1 MSKYEL
7 AQLNIAIMREPLDSP
22 RMADFVANLDRI
34 NLLAEESPG
43 FIWRFQ
49 TEKGD
54 ATTIRPLDEVTLIN
68 ISVWRDIE
76 ALHRYV
82 YSSEHAKIMRRR
94 NEWFEQ
100 IRDAYIVLWWI
111 PEGQRPTPKEA
122 IEKLELFKKTG
133 PSEEA
138 FNFRQIFSKPI

>member
-1 MSKYEL
+1 
-7 AQLNIAIMREPLDSP
+7 
-22 RMADFVANLDRI
+22 
-34 NLLAEESPG
+34 
-43 FIWRFQ
+43 
-49 TEKGD
+49 
-54 ATTIRPLDEVTLIN
+54 
-68 ISVWRDIE
+68 
-76 ALHRYV
+76 
-82 YSSEHAKIMRRR
+82 MRRR

-122 IEKLELFKKTG
+122 IEKLELLKKTG